1 MVRSSLVLA
10 CNAWLVATAAAKPA
24 ARKPKPPSKTELAAL
39 QLATDWVD
47 KLGHAVAEAKPL
59 TAPRFTALALTDDAP
74 ACPETTSADKGLPC
88 LHDKVSPKGKAHLWH
103 HTLGGP
109 LAAHQKAI
117 DQVAK
122 GAIVVELD
130 EGCDGTENQL
140 LVIVK
145 GKQVIGAFAQTTACS
160 E

>member
-1 MVRSSLVLA
+1 MLRALL
-10 CNAWLVATAAAKPA
+10 LVAAVATVASAKPA
-24 ARKPKPPSKTELAAL
+24 AKKLKPPSKAELAAL

-47 KLGHAVAEAKPL
+47 KLGHAASEARTL
-59 TAPRFTALALTDDAP
+59 TAPRFTTLALTDDGI
-74 ACPETTSADKGLPC
+74 ACPETTTADKGVAC
-88 LHDKVSPKGKAHLWH
+88 LHDKVSPKGKAALWR

-109 LAAHQKAI
+109 LASHQKTI
-117 DQVAK
+117 DALAR

-145 GKQVIGAFAQTTACS
+145 GKQVIAAFAQTASCS

>member
-1 MVRSSLVLA
+1 MAR
-10 CNAWLVATAAAKPA
+10 AWLLIACLAGAAHAKPVA
-24 ARKPKPPSKTELAAL
+24 KKPKPPSKTELAAL
-39 QLATDWVD
+39 QLATEWVD
-47 KLGHAVAEAKPL
+47 KLGHAVAEARPL
-59 TAPRFTALALTDDAP
+59 TAPRFTALALTDDGI
-74 ACPETTSADKGLPC
+74 ACPETTTADKGLLC
-88 LHDKVSPKGKAHLWH
+88 LHDKVSPKGKAAIWR

-117 DQVAK
+117 DALAR

-145 GKQVIGAFAQTTACS
+145 GKQVVGAFAQTASCS

>member
-1 MVRSSLVLA
+1 MVRALLVVA
-10 CNAWLVATAAAKPA
+10 VVAATATVASAKPA
-24 ARKPKPPSKTELAAL
+24 ARKPKPPSKAEQAAL

-47 KLGHAVAEAKPL
+47 KLGHAVAEVRTL
-59 TAPRFTALALTDDAP
+59 TAPRFTALALTDDGP
-74 ACPETTSADKGLPC
+74 ACPETTTADKGLPC
-88 LHDKVSPKGKAHLWH
+88 LHDKVSPKGKAAIWR

-109 LAAHQKAI
+109 LAAHQKTI
-117 DQVAK
+117 DQVAR
-122 GAIVVELD
+122 GAIVVEFD

-145 GKQVIGAFAQTTACS
+145 GKQVVGAFAQTAACS

>member
-1 MVRSSLVLA
+1 MARAWLLLA
-10 CNAWLVATAAAKPA
+10 CLAGVAHAKPA
-24 ARKPKPPSKTELAAL
+24 ARKPKPPTKAELAAL
-39 QLATDWVD
+39 QLATEWVD
-47 KLGHAVAEAKPL
+47 KLGHAVAEVRSL
-59 TAPRFTALALTDDAP
+59 TAPRFTALALTDEAP

-88 LHDKVSPKGKAHLWH
+88 LHDKVAPKGKAALWR

-117 DQVAK
+117 DQLAR
-122 GAIVVELD
+122 GAIVVEFD

-145 GKQVIGAFAQTTACS
+145 GKQVIGAFAQTAACS

>member
-1 MVRSSLVLA
+1 MLRALL
-10 CNAWLVATAAAKPA
+10 LVAAVATVASAKPA
-24 ARKPKPPSKTELAAL
+24 AKKLKPPSKAELAAL

-59 TAPRFTALALTDDAP
+59 SAPRFTALALTDDGAV
-74 ACPETTSADKGLPC
+74 CPETTSADKGLPC
-88 LHDKVSPKGKAHLWH
+88 LHDKVSPKGKAALWR

-109 LAAHQKAI
+109 LAGHQKTI
-117 DQVAK
+117 DQLAK

-145 GKQVIGAFAQTTACS
+145 GKQVIGAFAQTASCS

>member
-1 MVRSSLVLA
+1 MVRIALVLA
-10 CNAWLVATAAAKPA
+10 CLAATAHAKPA
-24 ARKPKPPSKTELAAL
+24 ARKPKPPSKAELAAF

-59 TAPRFTALALTDDAP
+59 TAPRFTALALTDEAA
-74 ACPETTSADKGLPC
+74 ACPETATADKGLPC
-88 LHDKVSPKGKAHLWH
+88 LHDKVSPKGKAALWR

-109 LAAHQKAI
+109 LAAHQKTI
-117 DQVAK
+117 DQLAK
-122 GAIVVELD
+122 GAIVVEFD

-140 LVIVK
+140 LVVVK
-145 GKQVIGAFAQTTACS
+145 GKQVIGAFAQTTSCN

>member
-1 MVRSSLVLA
+1 MRALVLLA
-10 CNAWLVATAAAKPA
+10 LCSTAYAKPV

-39 QLATDWVD
+39 EVATDWVD
-47 KLGHAVAEAKPL
+47 KLGHAVAEARPL
-59 TAPRFTALALTDDAP
+59 TAARFTSLALTDDGP
-74 ACPETTSADKGLPC
+74 ACPETTTAAKGLPC
-88 LHDKVSPKGKAHLWH
+88 LHDKVSPKGKAALWR

-109 LAAHQKAI
+109 LAAHQKTI
-117 DQVAK
+117 DQLAR

-130 EGCDGTENQL
+130 EGCDGTENQM

-145 GKQVIGAFAQTTACS
+145 GKQVIGAFAQTASCS

>member
-1 MVRSSLVLA
+1 MRALVLFA
-10 CNAWLVATAAAKPA
+10 LCSTAYAKPA
-24 ARKPKPPSKTELAAL
+24 ARKPKPPSKAELAAL

-59 TAPRFTALALTDDAP
+59 TAPKLVSLAVISEDIACRGTTADQ
-74 ACPETTSADKGLPC
+74 GLPC
-88 LHDKVSPKGKAHLWH
+88 FHDKVSPKGKAAIWR

-109 LAAHQKAI
+109 LAQQQKLI
-117 DQVAK
+117 DQTAR
-122 GAIVVELD
+122 GAIVVEFD

-145 GKQVIGAFAQTTACS
+145 GKQVVGAFAQVTSCS